1 METASERVVF
11 YQLSRKFVHRGHDV
25 PAKSKQLLHYT
36 LAIGHHIGIID
47 CFAPK
52 LEMPVEGYRNWLSH
66 LPKGEARRKLEG
78 LLHYGE
84 IEISIAHTK
93 LLREALDASGGTM
106 CATETDWTARVS
118 QMLQAIDEEPTI
130 YLMVRRNR

>member
-11 YQLSRKFVHRGHDV
+11 YQLSRKFVHQGHDV

-47 CFAPK
+47 CFSPK
-52 LEMPVEGYRNWLSH
+52 LEMPIEGYRNWLSH

-78 LLHYGE
+78 LLQYGE
-84 IEISIAHTK
+84 IEISIAHTE
-93 LLREALDASGGTM
+93 LLRKALDASGGTM
-106 CATETDWTARVS
+106 SATETDWTARVS
-118 QMLQAIDEEPTI
+118 EMLQAIGEEPAI
-130 YLMVRRNR
+130 YLMVRRIR